1 MRLLEIATREKEQ
14 MEIERQEL
22 QLQAEEKA
30 AEVELA
36 AILEA
41 EMLYE
46 KNEAIR
52 IEAER
57 KAELVAE
64 ELARKATETLIA
76 AE

>member
-1 MRLLEIATREKEQ
+1 
-14 MEIERQEL
+14 
-22 QLQAEEKA
+22 
-30 AEVELA
+30 
-36 AILEA
+36 
-41 EMLYE
+41 MLYE